1 MAAYQQHQ
9 QMPSTP
15 QSYMDIQG
23 KFKTLQSTPLYCDRK
38 FTVDLCRLIQ
48 RECHPWITNRRP

>member
-23 KFKTLQSTPLYCDRK
+23 KFEMRQSTLLYCDRK
-38 FTVDLCRLIQ
+38 LTVDLCRF
-48 RECHPWITNRRP
+48 RGNAAHG

>member
-23 KFKTLQSTPLYCDRK
+23 KFEMRQSTLLKAC
-38 FTVDLCRLIQ
+38 FIATGS
-48 RECHPWITNRRP
+48 